1 MNVATNV
8 AGKFV
13 SHTLKQ
19 EKREREYLNLEYHHG
34 NSFACHFQKIY
45 WISFQSEKGTPFSTA
60 FAKLEVNSDFM

>member
-8 AGKFV
+8 TGKFV

-45 WISFQSEKGTPFSTA
+45 
-60 FAKLEVNSDFM
+60 